1 MMQLASLRSAT
12 ESAAASGGLLPR
24 MRAWFARNAAVW
36 APAHDERHDAGS
48 RDVVLH
54 EAGSSGVVP
63 AAPLTE
69 RAKTA
74 TVLAFPIH
82 GEALL
87 VRLADQLRNR
97 VANQAVKSD
106 PFLLTVSRRGS
117 CSCLTIDRSASV
129 EFDAGSAG
137 YRVVIEATPE
147 TTITAATTDFDTA
160 VKFVA
165 QYVGDRLADA
175 ANAETE
181 S

>member
-1 MMQLASLRSAT
+1 MQLASLRSAT

-24 MRAWFARNAAVW
+24 MRAWFARNAA
-36 APAHDERHDAGS
+36 AHASALTEPQDAGS
-48 RDVVLH
+48 RDVVWH
-54 EAGSSGVVP
+54 DVGSSDVGAAVP
-63 AAPLTE
+63 PTG

-87 VRLADQLRNR
+87 IRLADQLRNR
-97 VANQAVKSD
+97 VSNRVLESD
-106 PFLLTVSRRGS
+106 PFLLVISRRGAR
-117 CSCLTIDRSASV
+117 SCLTIDRSALV
-129 EFDAGSAG
+129 EFDASSVS
-137 YRVVIEATPE
+137 YRVVIEATPD

-175 ANAETE
+175 AIAETV

>member
-1 MMQLASLRSAT
+1 MMRLANLRSTTETAT
-12 ESAAASGGLLPR
+12 ASSGLLPR
-24 MRAWFARNAAVW
+24 VRAWFARNAAVR
-36 APAHDERHDAGS
+36 ASALCEPQDAGS
-48 RDVVLH
+48 PDIVWRDI
-54 EAGSSGVVP
+54 GSSDVGST
-63 AAPLTE
+63 APPTG

-87 VRLADQLRNR
+87 VRLADQLRNHVSNR
-97 VANQAVKSD
+97 VLESD
-106 PFLLTVSRRGS
+106 PFLLVMSRRGAR
-117 CSCLTIDRSASV
+117 SCLTIDRSALV
-129 EFDAGSAG
+129 EFDASSVS
-137 YRVVIEATPE
+137 YRVVIEATPD

-175 ANAETE
+175 AIAETV